1 MKNVNENVKEIKDLN
16 IIESYR
22 IWRDVQDLMEV
33 IATGRVY
40 NLDCLIGLRR
50 MKDGSVDGA
59 IISDP
64 PFDMKITDKP
74 AGAATDTA
82 YVSELNFISHGFD
95 IQILDE
101 CIRIMGKDR
110 FKNNSYSKST

>member
-1 MKNVNENVKEIKDLN
+1 MNVL
-16 IIESYR
+16 
-22 IWRDVQDLMEV
+22 
-33 IATGRVY
+33 ATRRVY
-40 NLDCLIGLRR
+40 NMDCLIGLRR

-64 PFDMKITDKP
+64 PYIQKMTDKP

-95 IQILDE
+95 IKILDE
-101 CIRIMGKDR
+101 CIRIMGRDR
-110 FKNNSYSKST
+110 FKGIFYCNK